1 MFFIWCVCQTAIDG
15 ESTQVVQINQL
26 VTVHAPLDL
35 AFNDL
40 ASRNLTHERHN
51 ANRVSLVAARKVTQM
66 LMLSSELDIT
76 MPLRSI
82 KASRGL

>member
-1 MFFIWCVCQTAIDG
+1 VCQTAIDG